1 MLAMRRVPAPVVHV
15 IDMGP
20 VRHRDV
26 AATLPVAMVVMLV
39 HGVAGRFALVKV
51 ITVLSMQVTLVDVVD
66 VVAVRNRDV
75 AASVAVHVM
84 VTGVGVVGCTG
95 HRLSPPS
102 SKLLLHDNFS
112 RCGPHRTW
120 S

>member
-20 VRHRDV
+20 VRYCDV
-26 AATLPVAMVVMLV
+26 AAALPVVMVVMLV
-39 HGVAGRFALVKV
+39 HSVAGRFAFVIV
-51 ITVLSMQVTLVDVVD
+51 ITVLSMQVPLVYVVD
-66 VVAVRNRDV
+66 VVAVRDRDV
-75 AASVAVHVM
+75 AASISVHVL

-102 SKLLLHDNFS
+102 SNLLLYANFS
-112 RCGPHRTW
+112 RCGLHRTW